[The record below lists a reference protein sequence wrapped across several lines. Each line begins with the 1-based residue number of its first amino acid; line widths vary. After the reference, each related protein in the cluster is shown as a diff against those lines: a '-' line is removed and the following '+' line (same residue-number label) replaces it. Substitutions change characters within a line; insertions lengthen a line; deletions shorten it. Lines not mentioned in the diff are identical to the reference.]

1 MSEKEDFTFRSS
13 FFSSDTMSSFV
24 WKHFEKTDDGTKSV
38 CTHCGEKLSYKSENT
53 SAMKRHL
60 QAKHT
65 INDEVKPLKR
75 SHSDADEVG
84 EDVKPS
90 LKRRLSATS
99 LTSFVSSQ
107 SHEKIIKLLV
117 EMVVD
122 DMLPIATVEHKGFRN
137 LISYL
142 APTFPIPSWRSIT
155 ARVEAKYDELKA
167 KAVQLLGGDS
177 CQGVALTT
185 DMWTSIATKGYIGVT
200 AHYIDPSWCLRSLVL
215 STEAMEKRHTAVNI
229 SQRLREISTE
239 WKIADKVEAIVH
251 DNAANMVLAATLLD
265 EELDWGHVACVGHTL
280 QLSINDGLKEATISK
295 MVSIA
300 RKIVGHFNHSALACS
315 KLHAVEEQQGRKKLL
330 NLVQDVPTRWNSTF
344 LMLDRL
350 VLLSNAVMAVL
361 DGEKDTSRLK
371 LSGTQWDLAKE
382 VVGVLKPL
390 QMATT
395 VLSMDTNPSPSC
407 VYPVVHGLVNQHL
420 VVRDGDSV
428 PVRKLKERVAS
439 DLEERFHLQPAED
452 ADVHVAWLASA
463 LDPRFKQ
470 LSFLSEQNTS
480 AVWSHLR
487 S

>member
-1 MSEKEDFTFRSS
+1 
-13 FFSSDTMSSFV
+13 
-24 WKHFEKTDDGTKSV
+24 
-38 CTHCGEKLSYKSENT
+38 
-53 SAMKRHL
+53 MKCHL

-65 INDEVKPLKR
+65 INDEVKPLTR
-75 SHSDADEVG
+75 NHSDADVVG

-107 SHEKIIKLLV
+107 SHEKIIKLRV

-122 DMLPIATVEHKGFRN
+122 DMLPIVTVEHKGFRN
-137 LISYL
+137 LISYP
-142 APTFPIPSWRSIT
+142 APTFPIPSRRSIT
-155 ARVEAKYDELKA
+155 ARLEAKYDELKA
-167 KAVQLLGGDS
+167 KAVPLLGGDS
-177 CQGVALTT
+177 CQGVALITV
-185 DMWTSIATKGYIGVT
+185 MWTSIATEGYIGVI
-200 AHYIDPSWCLRSLVL
+200 AHYIDQSWCLRSLVL
-215 STEAMEKRHTAVNI
+215 STEAIEERHTAVNI
-229 SQRLREISTE
+229 SQRMTEISTE
-239 WKIADKVEAIVH
+239 WKIADKVEAIVQ
-251 DNAANMVLAATLLD
+251 DNAVNMVLAATLVD
-265 EELDWGHVACVGHTL
+265 ERLDWSHVACVGHTL

-295 MVSIA
+295 MVRIA

-315 KLHAVEEQQGRKKLL
+315 KLHDVEEQQGRKKLL

-350 VLLSNAVMAVL
+350 VLLSNAVTAVL

-371 LSGTQWDLAKE
+371 LSGTLWDLGKE
-382 VVGVLKPL
+382 VVGVLTPL

-395 VLSMDTNPSPSC
+395 VLRMDTNTLLSC

-428 PVRKLKERVAS
+428 PVQKLKERVPS

-452 ADVHVAWLASA
+452 ADVYVAWLASA

-470 LSFLSEQNTS
+470 FVLL
-480 AVWSHLR
+480 V
-487 S
+487 

>member
-1 MSEKEDFTFRSS
+1 M
-13 FFSSDTMSSFV
+13 
-24 WKHFEKTDDGTKSV
+24 
-38 CTHCGEKLSYKSENT
+38 
-53 SAMKRHL
+53 
-60 QAKHT
+60 
-65 INDEVKPLKR
+65 
-75 SHSDADEVG
+75 
-84 EDVKPS
+84 
-90 LKRRLSATS
+90 
-99 LTSFVSSQ
+99 
-107 SHEKIIKLLV
+107 
-117 EMVVD
+117 
-122 DMLPIATVEHKGFRN
+122 
-137 LISYL
+137 
-142 APTFPIPSWRSIT
+142 
-155 ARVEAKYDELKA
+155 
-167 KAVQLLGGDS
+167 
-177 CQGVALTT
+177 
-185 DMWTSIATKGYIGVT
+185 
-200 AHYIDPSWCLRSLVL
+200 L
-215 STEAMEKRHTAVNI
+215 STEAMEERHTAVNI
-229 SQRLREISTE
+229 SQRLREISTD
-239 WKIADKVEAIVH
+239 WKVAEKVEAIVH

-265 EELDWGHVACVGHTL
+265 EGLDWSHVVCVGHTL

-300 RKIVGHFNHSALACS
+300 RKMVGHFNHSALACS

-330 NLVQDVPTRWNSTF
+330 NLVQDVPTRWNSTL

-395 VLSMDTNPSPSC
+395 VLSMDTNPSLSC
-407 VYPVVHGLVNQHL
+407 AYPVVHALVNQHL
-420 VVRDGDSV
+420 VMRNGDSI
-428 PVRKLKERVAS
+428 PVQKLKERMAS

-487 S
+487 SRVERLFGMAAHADDSNSTEEEEEEQQQEEEGESAGGISAMSFLVGASSSGSPETPESDEVTRYKAEPAVLDSEDPLKWWKKNEERFLVLAQVCKSILSIPATRTPSERLFSTC